1 MMNENVARD
10 AAPKAAAMATRAN
23 APGDKFA
30 PENKWFVPIA
40 NAPPSAALDM
50 NMGASN
56 PPEVPDPNEIT
67 RAIAFAI
74 ITMIKSL
81 SARFDVAERVVSH
94 AADPRHKVTND
105 SEHKRGD
112 GWPTELVNGQL
123 LELISRP
130 IQSAADS

>member
-10 AAPKAAAMATRAN
+10 AAPKTAPMATRAN

-74 ITMIKSL
+74 ITMIK
-81 SARFDVAERVVSH
+81 R
-94 AADPRHKVTND
+94 
-105 SEHKRGD
+105 SEEH
-112 GWPTELVNGQL
+112 TSELQSRQYLVCRLL
-123 LELISRP
+123 LE
-130 IQSAADS
+130 

>member
-10 AAPKAAAMATRAN
+10 AAPKTAPMATRAN

-81 SARFDVAERVVSH
+81 SARFAFKR
-94 AADPRHKVTND
+94 
-105 SEHKRGD
+105 SEEH
-112 GWPTELVNGQL
+112 TSEL
-123 LELISRP
+123 
-130 IQSAADS
+130 QSPMYLVCRL